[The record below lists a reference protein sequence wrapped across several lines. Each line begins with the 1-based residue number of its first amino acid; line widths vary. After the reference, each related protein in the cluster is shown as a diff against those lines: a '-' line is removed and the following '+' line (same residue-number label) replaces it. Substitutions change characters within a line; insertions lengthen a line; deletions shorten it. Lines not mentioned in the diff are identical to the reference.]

1 MPIAVGVIENPETR
15 KETKIKILFDQGSQ
29 RTYISE
35 KIKNVLNLRSFDSEK
50 MLIST
55 FGAKDV
61 KKQELE
67 KVSFNLKCPKEVL
80 KIEALVTEF
89 ICLPIKGQTKN
100 CSNFEFLKNI
110 ELAETNSTENVDLL
124 IGSDFY
130 WHLVT
135 GRVKFGKPN
144 EPVALETKIGWI
156 LNGPVRDQK
165 NNGSVNVTHSAL
177 TEHVL
182 YLSSE
187 KEKIDEDS
195 DIERKLEKFWNL
207 ESIGILE
214 NEKHSQDH
222 FIESIYLNEENRYET
237 KLPFKEDHDL
247 LHDHFELCQKRLE
260 KLHEKLKSDPDLLQK
275 YN

>member
-1 MPIAVGVIENPETR
+1 MA
-15 KETKIKILFDQGSQ
+15 
-29 RTYISE
+29 
-35 KIKNVLNLRSFDSEK
+35 
-50 MLIST
+50 
-55 FGAKDV
+55 
-61 KKQELE
+61 
-67 KVSFNLKCPKEVL
+67 
-80 KIEALVTEF
+80 
-89 ICLPIKGQTKN
+89 
-100 CSNFEFLKNI
+100 
-110 ELAETNSTENVDLL
+110 
-124 IGSDFY
+124 
-130 WHLVT
+130 T
-135 GRVKFGKPN
+135 GRVKFGNPN

-187 KEKIDEDS
+187 KEKIAEYS

-237 KLPFKEDHDL
+237 KLP
-247 LHDHFELCQKRLE
+247 
-260 KLHEKLKSDPDLLQK
+260 SA
-275 YN
+275 

>member
-1 MPIAVGVIENPETR
+1 
-15 KETKIKILFDQGSQ
+15 
-29 RTYISE
+29 
-35 KIKNVLNLRSFDSEK
+35 

-110 ELAETNSTENVDLL
+110 ELAETNSNENVDLL

-156 LNGPVRDQK
+156 LNGPVRDQC
-165 NNGSVNVTHSAL
+165 T
-177 TEHVL
+177 
-182 YLSSE
+182 
-187 KEKIDEDS
+187 D
-195 DIERKLEKFWNL
+195 
-207 ESIGILE
+207 
-214 NEKHSQDH
+214 
-222 FIESIYLNEENRYET
+222 
-237 KLPFKEDHDL
+237 
-247 LHDHFELCQKRLE
+247 
-260 KLHEKLKSDPDLLQK
+260 
-275 YN
+275 

>member
-1 MPIAVGVIENPETR
+1 MI
-15 KETKIKILFDQGSQ
+15 
-29 RTYISE
+29 
-35 KIKNVLNLRSFDSEK
+35 
-50 MLIST
+50 
-55 FGAKDV
+55 
-61 KKQELE
+61 
-67 KVSFNLKCPKEVL
+67 
-80 KIEALVTEF
+80 
-89 ICLPIKGQTKN
+89 
-100 CSNFEFLKNI
+100 
-110 ELAETNSTENVDLL
+110 
-124 IGSDFY
+124 
-130 WHLVT
+130 
-135 GRVKFGKPN
+135 
-144 EPVALETKIGWI
+144 
-156 LNGPVRDQK
+156 
-165 NNGSVNVTHSAL
+165 SAL

-247 LHDHFELCQKRLE
+247 LHDHFELCQKCLE

-275 YN
+275 YNEIFQSQKELGIIESAPENCESGNCHYIPHHPVVNENKDTTKVRIVFDASAKSEGPSLNDCLYKGPQLTPLLFDIFVRFRTFFYRNDIRYRESFPSS